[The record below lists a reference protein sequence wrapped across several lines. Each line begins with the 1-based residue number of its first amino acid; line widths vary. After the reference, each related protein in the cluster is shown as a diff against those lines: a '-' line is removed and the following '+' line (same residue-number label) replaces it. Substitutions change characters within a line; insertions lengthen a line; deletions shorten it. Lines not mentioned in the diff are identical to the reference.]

1 MATPTAVHTPALASS
16 TSISDR
22 AFRVFYALAMELEQ
36 GWVPVPRIAAQLNM
50 TSHQI
55 RLPLA
60 ELRAAGIVERERRY
74 EKGATGRPTWHTY
87 IRLTDDT
94 TAEAAA

>member
-16 TSISDR
+16 ISVSDR
-22 AFRVFYALAMELEQ
+22 AFRIFYALTLELDR
-36 GWVPVPRIAAQLNM
+36 GWVPVPAIADQLKM

-60 ELRAAGIVERERRY
+60 ELRTAGLVESERRY

-94 TAEAAA
+94 TEAAA